1 MPDTY
6 RTAWDI
12 LRGKIAKSRRQSIS
26 KADLMQWQL
35 EALERAVNWTAM
47 DVVADP
53 GAYRGE
59 QEKA

>member
-12 LRGKIAKSRRQSIS
+12 LRGKIAKSRRQAIS

-35 EALERAVNWTAM
+35 EALERAVNWTETN
-47 DVVADP
+47 
-53 GAYRGE
+53 GYGE
-59 QEKA
+59 QKEA